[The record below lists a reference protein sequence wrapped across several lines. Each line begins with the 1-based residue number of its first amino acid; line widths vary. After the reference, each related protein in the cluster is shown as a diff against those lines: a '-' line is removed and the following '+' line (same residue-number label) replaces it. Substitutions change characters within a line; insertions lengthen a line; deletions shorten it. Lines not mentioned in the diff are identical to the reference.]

1 MRARSVPL
9 GLLLFLTLVNIL
21 NFFDRYIVHAVEPV
35 LKSEFSLTNEQS
47 GYLAGAFVIGYVIFC
62 PLFGF
67 FSDRVDR
74 RFLMAFGLFAWSAF
88 TALTGVSSGF
98 AAFLTARIL
107 VGVGEASFGAIVPAY
122 LKTRTP
128 DVVSLNSALSVF
140 YVAIPVGSALGF
152 IAGGVLQEL
161 IGWRQLFL
169 LAAVPGVLLSAGF
182 FFLAKDTPVRTSTQ
196 PRPSFFAGIQQMWR
210 APVLRLTIVGYIL
223 HTFALNGVAWFV
235 VRHVTGLG
243 MSEGDAAQYFGIN
256 LVVTGFLGAFGGGLL
271 SSRLAKRAR
280 SEVRSWLVFVAATV
294 IIGVPFLSGALV
306 VHSPQMFFVSCFVA
320 QLMLFAGT
328 APLNSVLV
336 ARAPAGLEGFTQG
349 VTIFSIQLF
358 GSYLAPVAVG
368 KVADVLIA
376 MGIADKN
383 TALAYGLQLAPLAMV
398 GAAAVWLW
406 AAARESASKDPIAM
420 RERAC

>member
-1 MRARSVPL
+1 MSARTLPI
-9 GLLLFLTLVNIL
+9 GLVLFLTLVNIL

-35 LKSEFSLTNEQS
+35 LKNEFALTNEQS

-74 RFLMAFGLFAWSAF
+74 RILMASGLCAWSVFTAF
-88 TALTGVSSGF
+88 TGLSSGF

-122 LKTRTP
+122 LKSRTA
-128 DVVSLNSALSVF
+128 DVVKLNSALSVF

-169 LAAVPGVLLSAGF
+169 LAAVPGVILSVGF
-182 FFLAKDTPVRTSTQ
+182 FFLAKDTPERANEG
-196 PRPSFFAGIQQMWR
+196 PRPSFFAGIAQMWR
-210 APVLRLTIVGYIL
+210 APVLRLTIIGYIL

-235 VRHVTGLG
+235 VRHVTSLG

-256 LVVTGFLGAFGGGLL
+256 LVVTGFLGAFGGGQLA
-271 SSRLAKRAR
+271 SWLAKRSGR
-280 SEVRSWLVFVAATV
+280 EVRSWLVFVALTV
-294 IIGVPFLSGALV
+294 LVGVPFLSGALMV
-306 VHSPQMFFVSCFVA
+306 SSPQMFFIYCFVA

-336 ARAPAGLEGFTQG
+336 ARAPRGLEGFTQG
-349 VTIFSIQLF
+349 ITIFAIQLF
-358 GSYLAPVAVG
+358 GSYLAPIAIG
-368 KVADVLIA
+368 KIADAFIA
-376 MGIADKN
+376 MMIADKN
-383 TALAYGLQLAPLAMV
+383 VALAYGLQLAPLAMLM
-398 GAAAVWLW
+398 AAVVWFR
-406 AAARESASKDPIAM
+406 AAARE
-420 RERAC
+420 RAGTDAA